1 MKKADKIY
9 SIAWAVP
16 ALALYVI
23 LFVLPL
29 VAGLYSSMTDWT
41 MGKDVIRFIGLD
53 NFAFILNDPEL
64 LGSIGNT
71 FIYTAIVVVFKNLL
85 GFSLAV
91 AVNIEIGSR
100 VRVNDFFRTVFYL
113 PAVLS
118 TIVIGVVFIR
128 ILHPDGLLNNIL
140 NSIGLSSLA
149 ADWLVDTK
157 IVMVSIAGV
166 SVWQW
171 VGYHMAIYLAGMQGI
186 SHDYYEAA
194 MIDGA
199 SSAKRLAKI
208 TVPLLMPTITINVIL
223 SLIGGLKGFS
233 EVYAL
238 TGGGPGHAS
247 QVLTTEVLSKF
258 GEGRWG
264 LGTALNTLLLV
275 LVAMIC
281 IPLLWQMRRQEVEG

>member
-1 MKKADKIY
+1 MKKADKLY
-9 SIAWAVP
+9 SIAWAMP
-16 ALALYVI
+16 ALALYAI
-23 LFVLPL
+23 LFIFPL
-29 VAGLYSSMTDWT
+29 IAGLYSSMTDWT
-41 MGKDVIRFIGLD
+41 MGKAEARFIGLG

-64 LGSIGNT
+64 LGSIRNT
-71 FIYTAIVVVFKNLL
+71 FLYTIIVVVFKNLL
-85 GFSLAV
+85 GFFLAV
-91 AVNIEIGSR
+91 AVNIDIGRR
-100 VRVNDFFRTVFYL
+100 VKVNDFFRTVFYL

-118 TIVIGVVFIR
+118 TIVIGVVFTR
-128 ILHPDGLLNNIL
+128 ILHPDGLLNNVL
-140 NSIGLSSLA
+140 SSVGLSSLA
-149 ADWLVDTK
+149 SDWLVNTK
-157 IVMVSIAGV
+157 IVMISIAGV

-199 SSAKRLAKI
+199 SSSKRLAKI

-247 QVLTTEVLSKF
+247 QVLTTEVLAKF

-264 LGTALNTLLLV
+264 LGTALNTLLLA
-275 LVAMIC
+275 LVAVIC
-281 IPLLWQMRRQEVEG
+281 VPLLTQMRKQEVEG